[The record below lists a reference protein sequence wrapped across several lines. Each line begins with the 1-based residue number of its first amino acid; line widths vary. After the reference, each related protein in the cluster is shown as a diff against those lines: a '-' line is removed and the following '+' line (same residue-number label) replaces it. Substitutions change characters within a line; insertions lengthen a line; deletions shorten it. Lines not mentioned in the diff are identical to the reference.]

1 MKNRLH
7 PIATITTT
15 SGFQGDVR
23 LRPLSRY
30 FDEYIE
36 EKRLMLGYLPD
47 HSEDVSL
54 EFISGMGKKRRFK
67 FHGVDTVNEAEKIV
81 GQTIFIEAGINDQII
96 MISKH
101 LLGYEVITD
110 SGSVVGIL
118 KDVMWLPSSDVYVV
132 KNGNDEYLIP
142 IIPEVVKGVDHDQ
155 GIIMIV
161 PMDGLL
167 D

>member
-36 EKRLMLGYLPD
+36 EKRLMLGYSPD

-54 EFISGMGKKRRFK
+54 ELISGMGKKRRFK
-67 FHGVDTVNEAEKIV
+67 FHGVDSVNEAEVNEEPVDDAEEEEIPTDESSEK
-81 GQTIFIEAGINDQII
+81 GEESPAEEPEKEESIEENIESSAAI
-96 MISKH
+96 
-101 LLGYEVITD
+101 ED
-110 SGSVVGIL
+110 S
-118 KDVMWLPSSDVYVV
+118 DDTPA
-132 KNGNDEYLIP
+132 DE
-142 IIPEVVKGVDHDQ
+142 EDASEEE
-155 GIIMIV
+155 
-161 PMDGLL
+161 
-167 D
+167 